1 MNTIFSDLSIFLIQ
15 HWPLAAAFVVAL
27 FIWIGFEFRL
37 SFSGIPQLSV
47 STATI
52 LMNRSDAFVVDV
64 RDFSSYEKGHITQA
78 INIPIV
84 DLNKGNGKLDAHKER
99 PILLVCATGTQ
110 ALAAANTL
118 KKQGFQALSILKGG
132 MNAWLQENLPIVK
145 GLKVK

>member
-1 MNTIFSDLSIFLIQ
+1 MNNFFSELSLFLIQ
-15 HWPLAAAFVVAL
+15 HWPLAAAFIIAL

-37 SFSGIPQLSV
+37 SFSGIPQLNPSD
-47 STATI
+47 AT
-52 LMNRSDAFVVDV
+52 LFMNRRDVFIVDV
-64 RDFSSYEKGHITQA
+64 RDFTSYEKGHITQA

-99 PILLVCATGTQ
+99 PILLVCAQGNQ

-118 KKQGFQALSILKGG
+118 KKQGFGELSILKGG
-132 MNAWLQENLPIVK
+132 MSAWLQESLPIVK